1 MEMKEALKRI
11 FVLEAENEKLK
22 KEQEEF
28 QTELLKRIQVIKQMK
43 PIKRFFAYGKL
54 LWSLIETIERSINK

>member
-1 MEMKEALKRI
+1 MKEALKRI
-11 FVLEAENEKLK
+11 FLLEAENEKLK

-28 QTELLKRIQVIKQMK
+28 QIELLKTINSIKQMK

-54 LWSLIETIERSINK
+54 LWSLIETIEKAVNK